1 MVLMEIHASIPLEIN
16 INVGEK
22 KKTPLSI
29 LEGEYLLS
37 GSTPEVNG
45 IYTGLRL
52 TLHPSFID
60 INTAV
65 FV

>member
-22 KKTPLSI
+22 KNPLSI
-29 LEGEYLLS
+29 LEGGYLLS